1 LEPRRDR
8 QAAADL
14 IIFSEDHTAVLA
26 GRNGGSSAP
35 CHASLIGEIEAML
48 AEISLTSIILWGIC
62 LLLAVGV
69 GWSRYEKKKTRD
81 KFLRELIA
89 MDPVRREKVL
99 SRLRPEMQMDLRR
112 ELMERYRISSIQSG
126 RS

>member
-1 LEPRRDR
+1 MI
-8 QAAADL
+8 AA
-14 IIFSEDHTAVLA
+14 
-26 GRNGGSSAP
+26 
-35 CHASLIGEIEAML
+35 
-48 AEISLTSIILWGIC
+48 ISLTSIILWGIC

-69 GWSRYEKKKTRD
+69 AWSRYEKKRTRD

-89 MDPVRREKVL
+89 MDPARREKVL
-99 SRLRPEMQMDLRR
+99 SRLRPDMEMQLRQ

>member
-1 LEPRRDR
+1 MI
-8 QAAADL
+8 AA
-14 IIFSEDHTAVLA
+14 IT
-26 GRNGGSSAP
+26 
-35 CHASLIGEIEAML
+35 
-48 AEISLTSIILWGIC
+48 LTSIILWGIC

-69 GWSRYEKKKTRD
+69 AWSRYEKKRTRD

-89 MDPVRREKVL
+89 MDPARREKVL
-99 SRLRPEMQMDLRR
+99 SRLRPDMEMQLRQ

>member
-1 LEPRRDR
+1 MPERRSVATFVSMI
-8 QAAADL
+8 AA
-14 IIFSEDHTAVLA
+14 ITV
-26 GRNGGSSAP
+26 
-35 CHASLIGEIEAML
+35 
-48 AEISLTSIILWGIC
+48 TSIVLWGIC

-69 GWSRYEKKKTRD
+69 GWSRYEKKRTRD

-89 MDPVRREKVL
+89 MDPARREKVL
-99 SRLRPEMQMDLRR
+99 SRLRPDMEMQLRQ

>member
-1 LEPRRDR
+1 MI
-8 QAAADL
+8 AA
-14 IIFSEDHTAVLA
+14 IT
-26 GRNGGSSAP
+26 
-35 CHASLIGEIEAML
+35 
-48 AEISLTSIILWGIC
+48 LTSVILWGIC

-69 GWSRYEKKKTRD
+69 AWSRYEKKRTRD

-89 MDPVRREKVL
+89 MDPARREKVL
-99 SRLRPEMQMDLRR
+99 SRLRPDMEIQLRQ